1 MGCMSTVG
9 IRLRELRLAKGL
21 SQLALS
27 GDGISPGYVSLIES
41 GKRNPSAAVLRR
53 LADRLGVP
61 VDQLL
66 DPESAPQPDTSAMQH
81 GKLEVNFA
89 RLALANGNPAEAV
102 RCLAAVALDKV
113 DSQTACDAALVLA
126 ESLQQTGQLD
136 RAVGV
141 LETLIGRARAEQAWV
156 TLATAS
162 TVTAVMYIEA
172 GDIARSTEVAQRALT
187 EVEAAGLVGTDE
199 HIRLAS
205 VLVSALVERGDFVFA
220 SRHMEDLLEVA
231 DRVGSSRARGS
242 VYWNA
247 GALAHERG
255 RLNDAVRLTNRAVAL
270 LGEEDLSRDLPR
282 LRMHYAW
289 LLLNSP
295 VPLPVEALS
304 QLDRAESD
312 PSLAGSRLDL
322 GTAATFRGR
331 AHLLLGQVDEAAE
344 CAARA
349 LQLLGPSEHI
359 ERVSA
364 LLLLGDV
371 GSIQLDMDLALE
383 SYREAEQVLSVMKDS
398 RRGAQLWRQLGDSWR
413 ELGELQRAV
422 VAYDRSFTLVG
433 LAPRPMSQRAPGRHQ
448 RGAHVSRS

>member
-1 MGCMSTVG
+1 MSTIG
-9 IRLRELRLAKGL
+9 KRLRELRQASGL

-41 GKRNPSAAVLRR
+41 GKRNPSAAVLQR
-53 LADRLGVP
+53 LAERLGVP
-61 VDQLL
+61 VERLL
-66 DPESAPQPDTSAMQH
+66 DTEERGSRPVTPEAQH
-81 GKLEVNFA
+81 ARLEVNFA
-89 RLALANGNPAEAV
+89 RLALANGNPTDAV
-102 RCLAAVALDKV
+102 RCLAAIDLDEI

-141 LETLIGRARAEQAWV
+141 LESLIERARAERAWV
-156 TLATAS
+156 VLATAS

-172 GDIARSTEVAQRALT
+172 GDIARSTEVAQRALG
-187 EVEAAGLVGTDE
+187 EVVSAGLVGTDE

-205 VLVSALVERGDFVFA
+205 VLVSALVERGDFLFA

-255 RLNDAVRLTNRAVAL
+255 RLSDALRLTDRAVAL
-270 LGEEDLSRDLPR
+270 IGEEELSRDLPR

-289 LLLNSP
+289 LLLNGST
-295 VPLPVEALS
+295 PLPVEALA
-304 QLDRAESD
+304 QLDKAESD

-331 AHLLLGQVDEAAE
+331 AYLLLGQVDDAAE
-344 CAARA
+344 HAARA

-371 GSIQLDMDLALE
+371 GSVQLNMDLALE
-383 SYREAEQVLSVMKDS
+383 SYREAEQVLSLIKDS

-413 ELGELQRAV
+413 ELGELHRAV
-422 VAYDRSFTLVG
+422 VAYDRSFSLVG
-433 LAPRPMSQRAPGRHQ
+433 LAPRPMAQRAP
-448 RGAHVSRS
+448 RGHGLGAYVPRP